1 MQHASQLLPPIASAG
16 GEVSGRGMKRS
27 QLFRMGWIL
36 LALICA
42 GALTSFAQS
51 DRGTITG
58 TVTDP
63 SGAAVADAKVTA
75 VNTNTGASHETTT
88 TSEGSYTL
96 PELSAAPYKISV
108 EAAGFKTTT
117 QTIQLPVQVTRRV
130 DFSLTLGATSDQ
142 LTVSGD
148 APILQTESAVQQTN
162 VTEKQVRELPLQV
175 SAEFGGRTPLSF
187 IFLDSSVTAGTGAST
202 PGNGGRGTDAS
213 NFRVNGGQALGTS
226 ILIDGAGTQRAQNGT
241 FFSEVAPGP
250 DAFQEFTVST
260 SSYSA
265 EFGSSSGG
273 VVNFT
278 LKSGGNGYH
287 GEAYDLLRN
296 TSLNA
301 NSYVNNA
308 NKLPRNLDREN
319 DFGFNVGGPIW
330 IPKLYKGTNRTFF
343 FFNYEGYRFKQGEN
357 VLLTV
362 PTAKMHTGDF
372 SELLTDLYVLGFFGG
387 PVSIYDPI
395 IAPASRTTPISG
407 NHLDTYT
414 NPTTG
419 KSVIDPV
426 GMAILSKFPMP
437 TGTGVFH
444 NYNSSTTVPT
454 DMNNYVGK
462 VDQVI
467 SDRQRLSGSYSY
479 RIQDTIKGGFPRF
492 PLPYIAQDRWHQI
505 FKSHYAR
512 LQYDFTISPTLV
524 NHLNLGWSRADVAN
538 MNTAIDHVPSV
549 ELGLPADATQNM
561 GFPRAGF
568 PGYGSEVT
576 SADPRAYQNIG
587 GTFFSDHLPDN
598 TVQIA
603 DAVTWV
609 MGRHTFKFGADG
621 KWQQLNVTQV
631 NDPAGTFNFRGDQT
645 GSDVGPNNF
654 AGGGGWPIASLIT
667 GATEFSFVNIHSV
680 KPAWRYF
687 APSFFANDDIKVT
700 PRLTLNV
707 GVRYEIPYP
716 RTEAHYYMRGFDPT
730 VPNPDP
736 LVAGTRK
743 GALVGASGQGGL
755 KASNR
760 GLVNPDYSDVGP
772 RVGLAYSLNNKSVV
786 RGGIGLYYAPLLSSD
801 IVSGLEGYDTTRNP
815 PNALTTPN
823 GRQSVA
829 FLSTYPAAPVPDH
842 NGQFIGSDVDY
853 FDPRFKLGR
862 TLQYS
867 LDYQR
872 EIPGNFALTIGY
884 IGSHGTRL
892 RSNFKRLNALP
903 LDALKLGYPLLT
915 EPLSAA
921 LANPA
926 QVAYASSVGS
936 RLPAS
941 TAAVYPGFDG
951 TVAQALR
958 PFPQY
963 GRINQQLESQGRSL
977 YNALQL
983 KIDRHFSKGFQFGFS
998 YTFSKLITDASED
1011 LLARSPIQNV
1021 VQNPYD
1027 IRSLLTVSPNNAAH
1041 VAVFSYIYELPFG
1054 KGSRLLS
1061 RPGVVDKIVGGWQ
1074 VSGIHRYQSGL
1085 PTTVLNSD
1093 PAFTDNFLN
1102 LVGFDSSIRPNLTGQ
1117 PIFTGN
1123 SPSGTIFQLLNPAAF
1138 ASPPTFRNDAVTG
1151 SDVTLSPYKNYYANP
1166 NIFFGNAPPV
1176 ISSARSLP
1184 FYSENLSILKKT
1196 RIMERYTIEFRTE
1209 IFNPFNRHRYFGPD
1223 NDLRDGGN
1231 FGKSGVIDQPYIYDP
1246 RVIQFGLK
1254 LIY

>member
-1 MQHASQLLPPIASAG
+1 
-16 GEVSGRGMKRS
+16 
-27 QLFRMGWIL
+27 MGWIL

-108 EAAGFKTTT
+108 EAPGFKTTT

-372 SELLTDLYVLGFFGG
+372 SELLTDPYLLGFFGG

-454 DMNNYVGK
+454 DMNSYVGK

-654 AGGGGWPIASLIT
+654 AGGGGWPIASLVT

-736 LVAGTRK
+736 LVAGTHK

>member
-1 MQHASQLLPPIASAG
+1 
-16 GEVSGRGMKRS
+16 
-27 QLFRMGWIL
+27 MGWIL

-372 SELLTDLYVLGFFGG
+372 SELLTDPYLLGFFGG
-387 PVSIYDPI
+387 PVSIYDPT

-736 LVAGTRK
+736 LVAGTHK

>member
-1 MQHASQLLPPIASAG
+1 
-16 GEVSGRGMKRS
+16 MKTSR
-27 QLFRMGWIL
+27 LFKMGWIL
-36 LALICA
+36 MVLICA
-42 GALTSFAQS
+42 GALTSLAQS

-58 TVTDP
+58 TVSDP

-96 PELSAAPYKISV
+96 PELSAASYKVSV
-108 EAAGFKTTT
+108 EARGFKTTS
-117 QTIQLPVQVTRRV
+117 QTIHLPVQVTRRV
-130 DFSLTLGATSDQ
+130 DFSLTLGTASDQ
-142 LTVSGD
+142 VTVTGD
-148 APILQTESAVQQTN
+148 APVLQTETAVQQTN

-287 GEAYDLLRN
+287 GEVYDLLRN

-301 NSYVNNA
+301 NSYINNA
-308 NKLPRNLDREN
+308 NKLPRNVDREN

-343 FFNYEGYRFKQGEN
+343 FFNYEGYRFTQGEN

-362 PTAKMHTGDF
+362 PTTKMHTGDF
-372 SELLTDLYVLGFFGG
+372 SELLTDPYVLGFFGG
-387 PVSIYDPI
+387 PVSIYDPT
-395 IAPASRTTPISG
+395 IAPGSRTSPIPG
-407 NHLDTYT
+407 NRLDTYT

-426 GMAILSKFPMP
+426 GKAILSKFPTP
-437 TGTGVFH
+437 TGSGVFH
-444 NYNSSTTVPT
+444 NYNSSTTIPT
-454 DMNNYVGK
+454 TMNNYVGK
-462 VDQVI
+462 IDQVI
-467 SDRQRLSGSYSY
+467 SDRQHLSGSYSY

-492 PLPYIAQDRWHQI
+492 PLPFIAQDRWHQI

-512 LQYDFTISPTLV
+512 AQYDYTIGPRLL
-524 NHLNLGWSRADVAN
+524 NHLNLAWSRADVAN

-549 ELGLPADATQNM
+549 ELGLPANATQNM

-609 MGRHTFKFGADG
+609 TGRHTFKFGADA

-645 GSDVGPNNF
+645 GSDAGPNNF

-687 APSFFANDDIKVT
+687 TPSFFANDDIKIT

-716 RTEAHYYMRGFDPT
+716 RSEAHNYMRGFDPT
-730 VPNPDP
+730 IPNPDP
-736 LVAGTRK
+736 LIAGTRR
-743 GALVGASGQGGL
+743 GALVGAGGQGGL

-760 GLVNPDYSDVGP
+760 GLVNPDYSDFGP
-772 RVGLAYSLNNKSVV
+772 RVGFAYSLNNKSVV

-801 IVSGLEGYDTTRNP
+801 IVSGLEGYDTNRNP

-829 FLSTYPAAPVPDH
+829 FLSTYPAAPVPDP

-853 FDPRFKLGR
+853 FDPNFRLGR

-872 EIPGNFALTIGY
+872 ELPGNFALTIGY

-903 LDALKLGYPLLT
+903 LNALKLGFPLLT

-921 LANPA
+921 LGKPA
-926 QVAYASSVGS
+926 EVAYASSVGAP
-936 RLPAS
+936 LPAS
-941 TAAVYPGFDG
+941 TAAVYPAFNG

-977 YNALQL
+977 YNALQA

-1027 IRSLLTVSPNNAAH
+1027 IRSLLSVSPNNAAH

-1054 KGSRLLS
+1054 KGRQLLS

-1085 PTTVLNSD
+1085 PTSVLNSD

-1123 SPSGTIFQLLNPAAF
+1123 SPTGTIFQLLNPAAF
-1138 ASPPTFRNDAVTG
+1138 SSPPQFNNQGVTG
-1151 SDVTLSPYKNYYANP
+1151 KDVTQPQYQSYYANP
-1166 NIFFGNAPPV
+1166 KVFFGNAPPV
-1176 ISSARSLP
+1176 ISNARSLP

-1196 RIMERYTIEFRTE
+1196 RITERYTIEFRTE

-1246 RVIQFGLK
+1246 RVVQFGLK

>member
-1 MQHASQLLPPIASAG
+1 
-16 GEVSGRGMKRS
+16 MKTS
-27 QLFRMGWIL
+27 KLFKMGWIL
-36 LALICA
+36 LVLICA
-42 GALTSFAQS
+42 SAPTSFAQS

-58 TVTDP
+58 TVSDP
-63 SGAAVADAKVTA
+63 SGAAVAGAKVSA

-96 PELSAAPYKISV
+96 PELSAAPYKVSV
-108 EAAGFKTTT
+108 EAPGFKTTT
-117 QTIQLPVQVTRRV
+117 QTVQLPVQVTRRV
-130 DFSLTLGATSDQ
+130 DFNLMLGAATDQ
-142 LTVSGD
+142 VTVSGD
-148 APILQTESAVQQTN
+148 APILQTETAVQQTN

-301 NSYVNNA
+301 NSYINNA

-343 FFNYEGYRFKQGEN
+343 FFNYEGYRFTQGEN

-372 SELLTDLYVLGFFGG
+372 SELLTDPYVVGFFGG
-387 PVSIYDPI
+387 PVSIYDPT
-395 IAPASRTTPISG
+395 IAPGSRTSPIPL
-407 NHLDTYT
+407 NRLDTYT

-437 TGTGVFH
+437 TSPGLFH
-444 NYNSSTTVPT
+444 NYNSSTTIPT
-454 DMNNYVGK
+454 SMNNYVGK
-462 VDQVI
+462 IDQVI
-467 SDRQRLSGSYSY
+467 SDRQHLSGSYSY

-492 PLPYIAQDRWHQI
+492 PLPFIAQDRWHQI

-512 LQYDFTISPTLV
+512 MQYDYTISPTLL
-524 NHLNLGWSRADVAN
+524 NHLNLAWSRADVAN
-538 MNTAIDHVPSV
+538 MNTGFGHVPSV
-549 ELGLPADATQNM
+549 ELGLPANATQNIA
-561 GFPRAGF
+561 FPRAGF

-587 GTFFSDHLPDN
+587 STFFSDHLPDN
-598 TVQIA
+598 TVQLA
-603 DAVTWV
+603 DGVTWV
-609 MGRHTFKFGADG
+609 TGRHTFKFGADV
-621 KWQQLNVTQV
+621 KWQQLNVTQFV
-631 NDPAGTFNFRGDQT
+631 DPGGTYNFRNDQT
-645 GSDVGPNNF
+645 ASDAPGQGNM
-654 AGGGGWPIASLIT
+654 GWPIASLLT

-687 APSFFANDDIKVT
+687 TPSFFANDDIKIT

-716 RTEAHYYMRGFDPT
+716 RTEAFNRMRGFDPT

-736 LVAGTRK
+736 LIAGARL

-755 KASNR
+755 QAKNR
-760 GLVNPDYSDVGP
+760 GLVSPDYSDFGP
-772 RVGLAYSLNNKSVV
+772 RLGIAYSLNNKSVV
-786 RGGIGLYYAPLLSSD
+786 RGGIGLYYAPLLASD
-801 IVSGLEGYDTTRNP
+801 IVSGLEGYNTSR
-815 PNALTTPN
+815 LITPN
-823 GRQSVA
+823 GRQSTA
-829 FLSTYPAAPVPDH
+829 FLASYPAALVPDP

-853 FDPRFKLGR
+853 FDPNFKLGR

-903 LDALKLGYPLLT
+903 LDALKLGFPLLT
-915 EPLSAA
+915 EPLSVA

-926 QVAYASSVGS
+926 QVAYAASVGAP
-936 RLPAS
+936 LPSS
-941 TAAVYPGFDG
+941 TAAVYPGFNG

-963 GRINQQLESQGRSL
+963 GQINQQLESQGRSF
-977 YNALQL
+977 YNALQVKL
-983 KIDRHFSKGFQFGFS
+983 DRHFSKGFQFGFS

-1027 IRSLLTVSPNNAAH
+1027 VGSLRTVSPNNAAH

-1054 KGSRLLS
+1054 RGRRLL
-1061 RPGVVDKIVGGWQ
+1061 PQGGVLDKIVGGWQ

-1093 PAFTDNFLN
+1093 PAYTDQFLN
-1102 LVGFDSSIRPNLTGQ
+1102 LVGFYSSIRPNLTGQ
-1117 PIFTGN
+1117 PIFTAN

-1138 ASPPTFRNDAVTG
+1138 SLPPQFNNQGVTG
-1151 SDVTLSPYKNYYANP
+1151 TDVTQSQYQSYYANP
-1166 NIFFGNAPPV
+1166 KVFFGNAPPV
-1176 ISSARSLP
+1176 ISKARSLP

-1196 RIMERYTIEFRTE
+1196 RITERYTIEFRTE

-1246 RVIQFGLK
+1246 RVVQFGLK